1 MKSGAV
7 RAVLQPGEGIMLA
20 CAAPGLVAGAALALV
35 LGFERLGVVPP
46 PNPLALGLAF
56 LAMGSP
62 LLVILGALTLPLGA
76 LNLPQVSG
84 RRSHKWTIL
93 ALGAI
98 AWAAAAYW
106 LSVPGMIE
114 LP

>member
-1 MKSGAV
+1 
-7 RAVLQPGEGIMLA
+7 MLA

-35 LGFERLGVVPP
+35 LGLERLGVVPP
-46 PNPLALGLAF
+46 LNPLTLSLGL
-56 LAMGSP
+56 LAMSSP
-62 LLVILGALTLPLGA
+62 LLVILGALTLPLGV

-93 ALGAI
+93 AVGAI
-98 AWAAAAYW
+98 GWALAAYW